1 MEKVSEADLV
11 KRVKAFILNDN
22 YAGALAV
29 VKGVDAGR
37 IKNPPVLCLI
47 GEVYM
52 HEKQYEVAEEVF
64 LRAYDRSPKNRKV
77 LDLITSLYIEM
88 GEYAEAEYYYKE
100 FISVASRDL
109 HRYILRYRLDKGKGE
124 RLSVLIDT
132 LERLKDYEYIE
143 EWAYELATLYEAA
156 GEEKKCIHECD
167 EIVLWFG
174 HGEYVDKA
182 IALKCKL
189 TGESMPRMTTVEM
202 QLAGDVQAEA
212 AQRAREEAREA
223 EIARRSRFDGTS
235 PKPAVTEF
243 SEVVDVHVINP
254 DNALE
259 SAGVDT
265 GIDTDLISKAMETQ
279 TAQIRA
285 QDQRAMSNT
294 GFLFGAMK
302 ASTDSFR
309 NLREDNLD
317 DEDDDEDDDDFIDEV
332 IPEAPGAVEEL
343 FGADALMQGETEA
356 AQTTPVTPE
365 TPEMS
370 QMPQAAATT
379 GKSQRLQAVA
389 TPETPQRS
397 QATATSE
404 ISQRPQSAA
413 TPETPQMPKA
423 AAIPETAQ
431 TPQAAA
437 TPGMSQRPKLAATPE
452 AAQKPALFAAIQEL
466 ADDETLKLVQEHKNA
481 DRPKMPEFLLKN
493 DEDMDFHT
501 SDDDLAQLEALIG
514 DVDSDL
520 PQAAEVRETV
530 AGMQA
535 AVSQVANGGDT
546 SGQVMAETDEVMDDS
561 LATEALPESE
571 EPGADGMV
579 MGAKIVPDT
588 VSDTTP
594 GVDIT
599 QEPDHTVAATDD
611 VYAAVSASSDA
622 LADAA
627 VSRRGGISA
636 PDEDDGIE
644 MTEALEGMTEDQDEV
659 ILEQAVFGGL
669 PTTNMYEAD
678 LDDDDDDEILDEED
692 AEDIISDE
700 DEAFLAG
707 LFSTGEDDVD
717 KDEVMEENIPIPQTV
732 KDIFATVPD
741 VKNVHQQLAMTFTKF
756 EASGADYDV
765 LAPYDIN
772 FVVLS
777 DDSGVK
783 SQIAIGIAK
792 ALNTYGICDKN
803 KIVRAKASELNCQ
816 DFSVIFPK
824 IAGGCLIIEGADEL
838 SDASVAIIEKEVG
851 RDNQDVAIVLES
863 RQDALKAF
871 WKKHRTLRGRFLN
884 VINVSKYN
892 EAELVTLAK
901 SYIEKRGYELS
912 PEAALVLKN
921 YFSRHLLNNDVVGYE
936 DVMNVVD
943 GGIENLD
950 KRNMK
955 NLFMTVLDNK
965 YEEAHM
971 LRLLPEDFKNLQ

>member
-174 HGEYVDKA
+174 HGEYVDRA

-189 TGESMPRMTTVEM
+189 TGEPLPRMSTVEM
-202 QLAGDVQAEA
+202 QLAGDTQDEE
-212 AQRAREEAREA
+212 AQRALEEAKEA
-223 EIARRSRFDGTS
+223 KMASQARFNGRT

-243 SEVVDVHVINP
+243 SEVADVHVINP

-265 GIDTDLISKAMETQ
+265 GIDTELITKAMETQ
-279 TAQIRA
+279 TAQFKE
-285 QDQRAMSNT
+285 QTNKNMFNTGMLFNAMSQADK
-294 GFLFGAMK
+294 AMAHLK
-302 ASTDSFR
+302 
-309 NLREDNLD
+309 EDNLD
-317 DEDDDEDDDDFIDEV
+317 DDDEDDDIGGFDTEDISDLEENDPVTGDENDLS
-332 IPEAPGAVEEL
+332 EAAAEVENTTAADVPVAAPPTEEL
-343 FGADALMQGETEA
+343 ADDDDDDDF
-356 AQTTPVTPE
+356 VD
-365 TPEMS
+365 
-370 QMPQAAATT
+370 
-379 GKSQRLQAVA
+379 
-389 TPETPQRS
+389 
-397 QATATSE
+397 E
-404 ISQRPQSAA
+404 IIPSAA
-413 TPETPQMPKA
+413 FDKP
-423 AAIPETAQ
+423 
-431 TPQAAA
+431 
-437 TPGMSQRPKLAATPE
+437 SFLAD
-452 AAQKPALFAAIQEL
+452 IQEL
-466 ADDETLKLVQEHKNA
+466 ADEETLRLVQERKNG
-481 DRPKMPEFLLKN
+481 DRPKMPDFLKRSD
-493 DEDMDFHT
+493 DEDDFH
-501 SDDDLAQLEALIG
+501 SPDDALAELEAMLSEDIEETPA
-514 DVDSDL
+514 VS
-520 PQAAEVRETV
+520 QIRETV
-530 AGMQA
+530 AGMQDAVSEILEGPESETA
-535 AVSQVANGGDT
+535 AVSVSVPDAKPADASAPASNDVPFTADT
-546 SGQVMAETDEVMDDS
+546 PKVTNAEADTR
-561 LATEALPESE
+561 LPESE
-571 EPGADGMV
+571 LVSDASDTPEPGYTTTFAGDTAD
-579 MGAKIVPDT
+579 
-588 VSDTTP
+588 
-594 GVDIT
+594 
-599 QEPDHTVAATDD
+599 
-611 VYAAVSASSDA
+611 
-622 LADAA
+622 
-627 VSRRGGISA
+627 
-636 PDEDDGIE
+636 DDGVE
-644 MTEALEGMTEDQDEV
+644 MDEALEGMTEDQDEV

-669 PTTNMYEAD
+669 PSTNMREAD
-678 LDDDDDDEILDEED
+678 LDDEDDEILDEEE
-692 AEDIISDE
+692 AEELLSSE
-700 DEAFLAG
+700 DEAFLEE
-707 LFSTGEDDVD
+707 LFSDGEEIEDD
-717 KDEVMEENIPIPQTV
+717 DEVMNENIPIPQTV

-741 VKNVHQQLAMTFTKF
+741 VKNVHKQLAMTFTQF
-756 EASGADYDV
+756 ETSGSDYDV
-765 LAPYDIN
+765 LAAYDIN

-777 DDSGVK
+777 DDNGMK

-803 KIVRAKASELNCQ
+803 KIVRAKASELNRS
-816 DFSVIFPK
+816 DFSMIFPK
-824 IAGGCLIIEGADEL
+824 ISGGCLIVEGADEL
-838 SDASVAIIEKEVG
+838 SDASVAVIEKEVG
-851 RDNQDVAIVLES
+851 KDNQDVAIVLES

-892 EAELVTLAK
+892 ETELVTLAK

-912 PEAALVLKN
+912 PEAAIILRN
-921 YFSRHLLNNDVVGYE
+921 YFKKHLLQNDDVGYE
-936 DVMNVVD
+936 TVMNVID
-943 GGIENLD
+943 AGIENLD

-971 LRLLPEDFKNLQ
+971 LRLLPEDFKPLL

>member
-189 TGESMPRMTTVEM
+189 TGEPLPRMSTVEM
-202 QLAGDVQAEA
+202 QLAGDTQDEE
-212 AQRAREEAREA
+212 AQRALEEAKEA
-223 EIARRSRFDGTS
+223 EMASRARFNGRT

-265 GIDTDLISKAMETQ
+265 GIDTDLITKAMETQ
-279 TAQIRA
+279 TAQFKE
-285 QDQRAMSNT
+285 QTNKNMFNT
-294 GFLFGAMK
+294 GMLFNAMNQ
-302 ASTDSFR
+302 AD
-309 NLREDNLD
+309 RELEHLKEDDLEDD
-317 DEDDDEDDDDFIDEV
+317 DEDDEIIGDGDEAYAYAGESGDSASMSDGAASASGGAMTGAASADDDNTSASAASETDLLSEDLDDDDDDDFIDEI
-332 IPEAPGAVEEL
+332 IPSTAFEKPSFL
-343 FGADALMQGETEA
+343 AD
-356 AQTTPVTPE
+356 
-365 TPEMS
+365 
-370 QMPQAAATT
+370 
-379 GKSQRLQAVA
+379 
-389 TPETPQRS
+389 
-397 QATATSE
+397 
-404 ISQRPQSAA
+404 
-413 TPETPQMPKA
+413 
-423 AAIPETAQ
+423 
-431 TPQAAA
+431 
-437 TPGMSQRPKLAATPE
+437 
-452 AAQKPALFAAIQEL
+452 IQEL
-466 ADDETLKLVQEHKNA
+466 ADEETLRLVQERKNG
-481 DRPKMPEFLLKN
+481 DRPKMPDFLKRGG
-493 DEDMDFHT
+493 DEDDFH
-501 SDDDLAQLEALIG
+501 SPDDALAELEAMLDENVEETPAVSQI
-514 DVDSDL
+514 
-520 PQAAEVRETV
+520 RETV
-530 AGMQA
+530 AGMQ
-535 AVSQVANGGDT
+535 D
-546 SGQVMAETDEVMDDS
+546 
-561 LATEALPESE
+561 
-571 EPGADGMV
+571 
-579 MGAKIVPDT
+579 
-588 VSDTTP
+588 
-594 GVDIT
+594 
-599 QEPDHTVAATDD
+599 
-611 VYAAVSASSDA
+611 AVSAVLDEPEDAGAADMEEAVADGAESGAGVKSGGTAEAREATAHVSMAEQEVVSAAANAWEQEAFSGTANVTEPSDVPTTA
-622 LADAA
+622 NVTELESVPSAADVDELEDVSATANISDPANGPDADDVAESEAASIFAGDAA
-627 VSRRGGISA
+627 
-636 PDEDDGIE
+636 EDAEVE
-644 MTEALEGMTEDQDEV
+644 MDEALESMTEDQDEV

-669 PTTNMYEAD
+669 PSTNMREAD
-678 LDDDDDDEILDEED
+678 LDDEDDEILDEEE
-692 AEDIISDE
+692 AEELLSSE
-700 DEAFLAG
+700 DEAFLEE
-707 LFSTGEDDVD
+707 LFSAGDEGEDD
-717 KDEVMEENIPIPQTV
+717 DEVMDENIPIPQTV

-741 VKNVHQQLAMTFTKF
+741 VKNVHKQLAMTFTQF
-756 EASGADYDV
+756 ETSGSDYDV
-765 LAPYDIN
+765 LAAYDIN

-777 DDSGVK
+777 DDNGMK

-803 KIVRAKASELNCQ
+803 KIVRAKASELNRS

-824 IAGGCLIIEGADEL
+824 ISGGCLIVEGADEL
-838 SDASVAIIEKEVG
+838 SDASVAVIEKEVSK
-851 RDNQDVAIVLES
+851 DNQDVAIVLES

-892 EAELVTLAK
+892 ETELVTLAK
-901 SYIEKRGYELS
+901 GYIEKRGYELS
-912 PEAALVLKN
+912 PEAAIILRN
-921 YFSRHLLNNDVVGYE
+921 YFKKHLQKNDVVGYE
-936 DVMNVVD
+936 TVMNVVD
-943 GGIENLD
+943 AGIENLD

-955 NLFMTVLDNK
+955 NLYMTVLDNK

-971 LRLLPEDFKNLQ
+971 LRLLPEDFKLLQ

>member
-174 HGEYVDKA
+174 HGEYVDRA

-189 TGESMPRMTTVEM
+189 TGESLPRMSTVEM
-202 QLAGDVQAEA
+202 QLAGDTQDEE
-212 AQRAREEAREA
+212 AQRALEEAKEA
-223 EIARRSRFDGTS
+223 KMASQARFNGRT

-265 GIDTDLISKAMETQ
+265 GIDTELITKAMETQ
-279 TAQIRA
+279 TAQFKEQTNKNMFNTGMLFNA
-285 QDQRAMSNT
+285 MSQADRAMEH
-294 GFLFGAMK
+294 LK
-302 ASTDSFR
+302 
-309 NLREDNLD
+309 EDNLD
-317 DEDDDEDDDDFIDEV
+317 DDDEDDDIGGSDTEDISDLEENDPLTGDENDF
-332 IPEAPGAVEEL
+332 L
-343 FGADALMQGETEA
+343 AD
-356 AQTTPVTPE
+356 
-365 TPEMS
+365 
-370 QMPQAAATT
+370 
-379 GKSQRLQAVA
+379 
-389 TPETPQRS
+389 
-397 QATATSE
+397 
-404 ISQRPQSAA
+404 
-413 TPETPQMPKA
+413 
-423 AAIPETAQ
+423 
-431 TPQAAA
+431 
-437 TPGMSQRPKLAATPE
+437 
-452 AAQKPALFAAIQEL
+452 IQEL
-466 ADDETLKLVQEHKNA
+466 ADEETLRLVQERKNGG
-481 DRPKMPEFLLKN
+481 RPKMPDFLKR
-493 DEDMDFHT
+493 
-501 SDDDLAQLEALIG
+501 SDDEEDFPSPDDALAELEAMLSEDIEETPA
-514 DVDSDL
+514 VS
-520 PQAAEVRETV
+520 QIRETV
-530 AGMQA
+530 AGMQN
-535 AVSQVANGGDT
+535 AVSDVLEG
-546 SGQVMAETDEVMDDS
+546 
-561 LATEALPESE
+561 PESE
-571 EPGADGMV
+571 
-579 MGAKIVPDT
+579 T
-588 VSDTTP
+588 
-594 GVDIT
+594 
-599 QEPDHTVAATDD
+599 AAESVTE
-611 VYAAVSASSDA
+611 AEGVSASVSVTETEDASASASVTEAEGASASASVTETEDASSSAHETGTEDVSASVSAADKVSIAGSDTPEPEYITTFA
-622 LADAA
+622 GDK
-627 VSRRGGISA
+627 V
-636 PDEDDGIE
+636 DDDGVE
-644 MTEALEGMTEDQDEV
+644 MDEALEGMTEDRDEV

-669 PTTNMYEAD
+669 PSTNMREAD
-678 LDDDDDDEILDEED
+678 LDDDDDEILDDED
-692 AEDIISDE
+692 AEELLSSE
-700 DEAFLAG
+700 DEAFLEE
-707 LFSTGEDDVD
+707 LFSDGEEAEDD
-717 KDEVMEENIPIPQTV
+717 DEVMTENIPIPQTV

-741 VKNVHQQLAMTFTKF
+741 VKNVHKQLAMTFTQF
-756 EASGADYDV
+756 ETSSSDYDV
-765 LAPYDIN
+765 LAAYDIN

-777 DDSGVK
+777 DDNGMK

-803 KIVRAKASELNCQ
+803 KIVRAKASELNRS
-816 DFSVIFPK
+816 DFSMIFPK
-824 IAGGCLIIEGADEL
+824 ISGGCLIVEGADEL
-838 SDASVAIIEKEVG
+838 SDASVAVIEKEVSK
-851 RDNQDVAIVLES
+851 DNQDVAIVLES

-892 EAELVTLAK
+892 ETELVTLAK

-912 PEAALVLKN
+912 PEAAIILRN
-921 YFSRHLLNNDVVGYE
+921 YFKKHLQQNDVIGYE
-936 DVMNVVD
+936 TVMNVVD
-943 GGIENLD
+943 AGIENLD

-971 LRLLPEDFKNLQ
+971 LRLLPEDFKPLL

>member
-189 TGESMPRMTTVEM
+189 TGESLPRMTTVEM
-202 QLAGDVQAEA
+202 QLAGDAEA
-212 AQRAREEAREA
+212 EEAQRAREDAREA

-285 QDQRAMSNT
+285 QDQKAMSNT
-294 GFLFGAMK
+294 GFLFRAMK

-317 DEDDDEDDDDFIDEV
+317 DEDDDEDDDDFVDEV
-332 IPEAPGAVEEL
+332 IPGAPAAVEEL
-343 FGADALMQGETEA
+343 FRADEITLAEQEA
-356 AQTTPVTPE
+356 PQVAVTPQKSE
-365 TPEMS
+365 VTRQPVVV
-370 QMPQAAATT
+370 PTNGLVQASEVGQKPAVPPTNE
-379 GKSQRLQAVA
+379 QVQA
-389 TPETPQRS
+389 
-397 QATATSE
+397 
-404 ISQRPQSAA
+404 
-413 TPETPQMPKA
+413 
-423 AAIPETAQ
+423 
-431 TPQAAA
+431 
-437 TPGMSQRPKLAATPE
+437 PE
-452 AAQKPALFAAIQEL
+452 AAQMSAAPQKPAFFADIQEL
-466 ADDETLKLVQEHKNA
+466 ADDETLKLVQERKNS

-493 DEDMDFHT
+493 DEDSDLDFRT

-514 DVDSDL
+514 HTDSDL
-520 PQAAEVRETV
+520 PQAAEIRETV
-530 AGMQA
+530 AGMKN
-535 AVSQVANGGDT
+535 AVSEMLDGGG
-546 SGQVMAETDEVMDDS
+546 SGGQVMAEADDVDNDP
-561 LATEALPESE
+561 LTAETLPENGE
-571 EPGADGMV
+571 QGDVGTVKEAGA
-579 MGAKIVPDT
+579 A
-588 VSDTTP
+588 S
-594 GVDIT
+594 DIT
-599 QEPDHTVAATDD
+599 ATVGITSMSESAVADTDNVHAVTSATGD
-611 VYAAVSASSDA
+611 VVT
-622 LADAA
+622 DAA
-627 VSRRGGISA
+627 AGRRGISA

-669 PTTNMYEAD
+669 PSTNMYEAD
-678 LDDDDDDEILDEED
+678 LDDDDDDEILDDED

-707 LFSTGEDDVD
+707 LFSTGEDDAD
-717 KDEVMEENIPIPQTV
+717 KDEVLEENIPIPQTV

-756 EASGADYDV
+756 ETSGADYDV

-824 IAGGCLIIEGADEL
+824 ISGGCLIIEGADEL

-901 SYIEKRGYELS
+901 GYIEKRGYELS

-921 YFSRHLLNNDVVGYE
+921 YFSKHLHNNDVVGYE

-943 GGIENLD
+943 AGIENLD

-971 LRLLPEDFKNLQ
+971 LRLLPEDFKTLL